1 MSKEWKHRR
10 LKLLLDK
17 TKTRSQQI
25 GFFLFIIFCSLTY
38 WIIDGLPEWFNGAVC
53 KTVVRGFESH
63 TRLNFGLFFCIY
75 IKRKNMKNWKPVD
88 VIVLLL
94 AFVVGFVLIYSAL
107 KTSTTRLSPESIKFI
122 AGLLASMLTIVSIYV
137 GGKIRKK

>member
-1 MSKEWKHRR
+1 
-10 LKLLLDK
+10 
-17 TKTRSQQI
+17 
-25 GFFLFIIFCSLTY
+25 
-38 WIIDGLPEWFNGAVC
+38 
-53 KTVVRGFESH
+53 
-63 TRLNFGLFFCIY
+63 
-75 IKRKNMKNWKPVD
+75 MKNWKPVD